1 MAERRGGFGRGA
13 GLAALALAA
22 LAALWF
28 GFGREV
34 GEPEAP
40 VAGIA
45 EATVPPAAAP
55 PEPAA
60 PAAPSETDA
69 APEPEQA
76 ASAPTPEPEAAPP
89 EAPEPLAAPAPPTLD
104 LVRVEPDGAGLVAG
118 RAEPR
123 SEVEI
128 VVGGAVVGAA
138 RAGADGAFAAFVRVD
153 PAVEAQGVTARAAL
167 PAPDPAETEE
177 AAAPPAPEPAPVLI
191 LGGAGEGAAPVVA
204 RATETGAE
212 VLQPA
217 PRPAGGVALD
227 VISYDEE
234 GRVRF
239 SGRANPGSEVRLYL
253 DDAPLG
259 AVRADG
265 AGAWAWDTAGVAAGA
280 YRLRLDEVT
289 PDGVRSRIETPFLRE
304 PAEAAAAA
312 PGAFTV
318 QRGDSLWRIA
328 ASVYGEGIR
337 YTLIY
342 GANRAAIRDPDLIY
356 PGQIFTLP
364 VPGE

>member
-1 MAERRGGFGRGA
+1 MPERRAGFGRGA

-28 GFGREV
+28 GFGREA
-34 GEPEAP
+34 GEVSAPP

-45 EATVPPAAAP
+45 DATVAPASPPS

-60 PAAPSETDA
+60 PETAA

-76 ASAPTPEPEAAPP
+76 APAPAPQPEAAAPD
-89 EAPEPLAAPAPPTLD
+89 APEPVAAPAPPALD

-128 VVGGAVVGAA
+128 VVGGAVVGEA
-138 RAGADGAFAAFVRVD
+138 RAGADGAFTAFVRVD
-153 PAVEAQGVTARAAL
+153 PDVEAQSVTARAAL
-167 PAPDPAETEE
+167 PAPAPSEAAE
-177 AAAPPAPEPAPVLI
+177 AAAPPVSEPAPVLI
-191 LGGAGEGAAPVVA
+191 LGGEGEGAAPVVA
-204 RATETGAE
+204 RATEAGAE
-212 VLQPA
+212 ILQPA
-217 PRPAGGVALD
+217 PRPEGGVALD
-227 VISYDEE
+227 VISYDAE

-239 SGRANPGSEVRLYL
+239 SGRADPGSEVRLYL

-259 AVRADG
+259 AARADA
-265 AGAWAWDTAGVAAGA
+265 AGAWAWESAGVAAGA

-289 PDGVRSRIETPFLRE
+289 PAGVKSRIETPFLRE

-342 GANRAAIRDPDLIY
+342 GANRGAIRDPDLIY

-364 VPGE
+364 APGE